1 MSGASIK
8 FRWDPAAVEY
18 LLTLEDEGQA
28 DVAREILTNI
38 RARLGRNPGIYRF
51 VRVSGLNP
59 DRARRLTIVQRLF
72 LGSRLPYLVYY
83 RFHKVEG
90 VVEVL
95 RIRHARQKPIE
106 RT

>member
-1 MSGASIK
+1 MSGASTK
-8 FRWDPAAVEY
+8 FRWDPAAVDY
-18 LLTLEDEGQA
+18 LLALEDEGRTDLAQA
-28 DVAREILTNI
+28 ILAEI

-83 RFHKVEG
+83 RYRKAER
-90 VVEVL
+90 VVEVPH
-95 RIRHARQKPIE
+95 IRHARQKPIE